1 MGTGI
6 GVVLLVIGAILYWAI
21 DVDIPGINEDATGV
35 ILMLAGLLAIGLA
48 LYLSYQRSNTR
59 TTYVQQ
65 DRRTDNQY

>member
-6 GVVLLVIGAILYWAI
+6 GVVLLVVGAILYWAI

-48 LYLSYQRSNTR
+48 LYMSYQRSNTR
-59 TTYVQQ
+59 TTYVQEE
-65 DRRTDNQY
+65 RRGSDEY